1 MFPKHLVIEPP
12 LLVFSQGT
20 VWYLTLENK
29 YWGISEVMVAV
40 EIFNAV
46 LQKGHGSRVSEQWAV
61 DSFFLQD
68 GSKFIPKRV

>member
-46 LQKGHGSRVSEQWAV
+46 L
-61 DSFFLQD
+61 
-68 GSKFIPKRV
+68 